1 MKHPFLFVR
10 ALAVLIS
17 ILAGFHPALAHEA
30 PGVSAAEALR
40 LLEEGNARFMAGRL
54 SSTTPAAIAASRRKV
69 AEGQKP
75 FAVVGGCSDSRVG
88 PEVVFDQKVGDIF
101 VVRTAGEVVDPVAL
115 GSIEYAVA
123 HLGPQLIVVLGHQRC
138 GAVAAA
144 VAGAKEPGHIGT
156 VLKAI
161 EPAVRQTQGQP
172 GDAVENAVRAQALDV
187 AAQLE
192 AAGPILREAVRSGK
206 LTILAARYDLHS
218 GKVSILS
225 PTRK

>member
-1 MKHPFLFVR
+1 MEHRVFFLR
-10 ALAVLIS
+10 PLTVLVC
-17 ILAGFHPALAHEA
+17 ILGGFHPALAHE
-30 PGVSAAEALR
+30 PSGVTAAEALR
-40 LLEEGNARFMAGRL
+40 LLEEGNARFMEGRL

-75 FAVVGGCSDSRVG
+75 FAVVVGCSDSRVG

-123 HLGPQLIVVLGHQRC
+123 HLGPQLIVVLGHERC

-144 VAGAKEPGHIGT
+144 VAGAKEPGHIAT

-161 EPAVRQTQGQP
+161 EPAVRQTKGQP

-187 AAQLE
+187 AAQLQN
-192 AAGPILREAVRSGK
+192 AGPILKEAVQSGK
-206 LTILAARYDLHS
+206 LTIVAALYDLHS
-218 GKVSILS
+218 GKVSIL
-225 PTRK
+225 PATRK